1 MPTALKRIDHELH
14 DFSKNPPENCSAGPV
29 GDDLF
34 HWQATIIGPR
44 YSPYEG
50 GVFFLDVQFP
60 EDYPFKAPTVKFFT
74 RIYHPNIGED
84 GEIGLDILG
93 ENWSPALTLA
103 KVLLSVTSLLSEPEG
118 REALR
123 PQIGT
128 EFQRTRAEFEKR
140 AREWTERYAK

>member
-34 HWQATIIGPR
+34 HWKASILGPR
-44 YSPYEG
+44 YTPYEG
-50 GVFFLDVQFP
+50 GVFFLDVRFP
-60 EDYPFKAPTVKFFT
+60 EDYPFKAPTVKFVT

-84 GEIGLDILG
+84 GEIGLEILD

-103 KVLLSVTSLLSEPEG
+103 KVLLSVTSLLAEPDARG
-118 REALR
+118 ALR
-123 PQIGT
+123 PEIVAQ
-128 EFQRTRAEFEKR
+128 FQATRAEFDKQ